1 MHCSKNDDLFDR
13 PCQQVDDCALRNSS
27 LALKIIVEWS
37 GKLLCDVHVLGFL
50 NEQNADYHGRECDND
65 REPQA
70 ENFLYFLQRS
80 RSIRGRPSYAPITWL
95 AQEVFPDTPSLGSLR
110 LWRDAEA
117 SRTLVALPK
126 LPHGRVRRLDMPA
139 KPVGV
144 EQ

>member
-1 MHCSKNDDLFDR
+1 MNRMTITTVASATMIGNHR
-13 PCQQVDDCALRNSS
+13 PKTFFIFYS
-27 LALKIIVEWS
+27 E
-37 GKLLCDVHVLGFL
+37 
-50 NEQNADYHGRECDND
+50 
-65 REPQA
+65 
-70 ENFLYFLQRS
+70 RS
-80 RSIRGRPSYAPITWL
+80 RSIRGRPSYASITWL

-139 KPVGV
+139 KPVRV